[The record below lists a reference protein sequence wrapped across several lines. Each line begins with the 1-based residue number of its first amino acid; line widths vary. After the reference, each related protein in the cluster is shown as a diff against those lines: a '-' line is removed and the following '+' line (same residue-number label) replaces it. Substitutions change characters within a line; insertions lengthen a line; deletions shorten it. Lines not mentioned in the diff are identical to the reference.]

1 MGKILIT
8 EKQLQVLT
16 NLIINEQDNDGKDEY
31 GYTEEEWTQ
40 AIDAHPYLKQFLKK
54 LSDFSKK
61 VWANTQKRYLK
72 KGLTLEGA
80 EKYYILQQFQNK
92 LEKSKNPKKL
102 YRRIKHIN
110 IRGKNMPVEKTENI
124 VVEPTLDSCPTLQFD
139 IAGIGD
145 KGYDP
150 FVNNSFKLGKGL
162 TDDIQVMIDDI
173 KGLQENYDNKLEVK
187 VLEFDVKTSASRIR
201 NGEQYEGKSFAKL
214 SADRA
219 NNVVTTITN
228 ALKNIGVEVPSATI
242 DTKGKNGDGSSGPH
256 PRKPYNMVTDSGNTQ
271 KIDNKQDRSAYGAPH
286 ATDAEYDEYKYCIVK
301 IVITGRVEGTEDE
314 GEVLKKEE
322 EIENVQDWKLTFG
335 YKKRP
340 TIKWPDWRISFKK
353 KYKNPRRKK
362 ITSKMLTKCP
372 RWGRKKNISNF

>member
-139 IAGIGD
+139 I
-145 KGYDP
+145 
-150 FVNNSFKLGKGL
+150 
-162 TDDIQVMIDDI
+162 
-173 KGLQENYDNKLEVK
+173 
-187 VLEFDVKTSASRIR
+187 
-201 NGEQYEGKSFAKL
+201 
-214 SADRA
+214 
-219 NNVVTTITN
+219 
-228 ALKNIGVEVPSATI
+228 
-242 DTKGKNGDGSSGPH
+242 
-256 PRKPYNMVTDSGNTQ
+256 
-271 KIDNKQDRSAYGAPH
+271 
-286 ATDAEYDEYKYCIVK
+286 
-301 IVITGRVEGTEDE
+301 
-314 GEVLKKEE
+314 
-322 EIENVQDWKLTFG
+322 
-335 YKKRP
+335 
-340 TIKWPDWRISFKK
+340 
-353 KYKNPRRKK
+353 
-362 ITSKMLTKCP
+362 
-372 RWGRKKNISNF
+372 